1 MDGFP
6 NLNSALNQPPLPQH
20 SLNQHSLNQHSLNQH
35 SLNQG
40 WVYCDRILPH
50 QAGLTVLDYYSQRY
64 RHSSRTTWQQRIHQG
79 QIQLDGHPVDPQTP
93 LSPGQ
98 QLTYHRPPWAE
109 PTVPL
114 DFTVIYADDDLI
126 VVNKPAGLPV
136 LPGGGFLTHTLLHQ
150 LQQHYPQPTPV
161 PVHRLGRGTS
171 GLLLLARSP
180 LAKTRLSQQLR
191 HSTADPALPQAKLIK
206 TYRALIAAS
215 ILPDHFSLTQPIGK
229 LPHPELGYVW
239 GAAPQSP
246 HAKPAHSQVQVLERT
261 AHSTLLAVTIPTGRP
276 HQIRIHLAAAGYPL
290 LGDPLYLPGGIPR
303 LQPSIPGDKLPVP
316 GDIGYHLHAHHL
328 QFSHPRSNEPLDF
341 HAPLPP
347 DLTLS
352 TPERC

>member
-6 NLNSALNQPPLPQH
+6 NLPPTLLPSALNPPA
-20 SLNQHSLNQHSLNQH
+20 
-35 SLNQG
+35 LNQG
-40 WVYCDRILPH
+40 WIYCDRISPH

-79 QIQLDGHPVDPQTP
+79 QIQLDGHPVAPQTQ
-93 LSPGQ
+93 LQTGQ
-98 QLTYHRPPWAE
+98 QLTYHRPPWVE
-109 PTVPL
+109 PAVPL
-114 DFTVIYADDDLI
+114 DFTVLYADDDLI
-126 VVNKPAGLPV
+126 VVNKPSGLPV

-150 LQQHYPQPTPV
+150 LQQQYPQPTPI

-191 HSTADPALPQAKLIK
+191 RSTASPSSSQPQTKLVK

-215 ILPDHFSLTQPIGK
+215 VLPDHFTLTQPIGK
-229 LPHPELGYVW
+229 LPHPELGYIW

-246 HAKPAHSQVQVLERT
+246 HAKP

-303 LQPSIPGDKLPVP
+303 LQPSTPGDKLPVP
-316 GDIGYHLHAHHL
+316 GDIGYHLHAHQL
-328 QFSHPRSNEPLDF
+328 QLSHPRSHQPLTF
-341 HAPLPP
+341 QAPLPP
-347 DLTLS
+347 ALTQTHEKPPS
-352 TPERC
+352 PQT